1 MVSTLTLVVVG
12 ILAYTLGVMALSA
25 RGVLPESVRI
35 SGPIVT
41 LHTGR
46 GRALLDTL
54 ATPGRFWR
62 AWGNFG
68 VGIALVV
75 MVGSAL
81 AVFGSA
87 VAAIEEPEQ
96 TAFSSPQN
104 ALVIPGVNDFLPLSA
119 APEIVFGLA
128 IALVV
133 HEGGH
138 GLLCRVENI
147 DIDSMGLAFFA
158 FLPVG
163 AFVEPDEESRDAA
176 SRGSQTRMFAAGVTN
191 NFVVTFLAFL
201 LLFGPVAGSIAVAP
215 GLPVGDV
222 LPGSSADRAG
232 LGHGDVLTDVE
243 GVGVTNESAFRAELE
258 RADGRQVEVSTRDG
272 RTVTINRS
280 VLVTRAVPEVLSGID
295 LSGGDSVVVERV
307 NGSAVNTEREFA
319 QAVADRPVAE
329 LATTNGNATV
339 AVGTYVVAVQE
350 DQPLADAGTPTNES
364 RVVVTSVDGQRVAN
378 ASALGT
384 VLDGTGPGE
393 RVPVI
398 AYVDG
403 QRREYEV
410 ELGRA
415 DDGRGYLGV
424 QPAPGYSGIVV
435 DDMGIDAYPAGSFL
449 GFLGGSTGPL
459 GGLLTGEFLQ
469 NAFFVLLL
477 PFFGAFAPGT
487 AYNFAGFLEPVR
499 NFYVVTGVFEPLGGG
514 VFLLANLLFWTAW
527 INLNLGLFNCIP
539 MFPLDGGHI
548 LRASAE
554 SFVARLP
561 LTDGRR
567 ITTAVTATV
576 SIAMLVALAVMLF
589 APQFL

>member
-1 MVSTLTLVVVG
+1 MVATLTWVLAG
-12 ILAYTLGVMALSA
+12 IVAYTLGVMTLHA
-25 RGVLPESVRI
+25 RGLLPGSVRV

-46 GRALLDTL
+46 GRAFLDRL
-54 ATPGRFWR
+54 AAPDRFWR

-68 VGIALVV
+68 VGVALVV

-87 VAAIEEPEQ
+87 LAAIEEPEQ

-104 ALVIPGVNDFLPLSA
+104 ALVIPGVNDFLPLAA

-128 IALVV
+128 LALVV

-138 GLLCRVENI
+138 GLVCRVENI
-147 DIDSMGLAFFA
+147 EIDSMGLAFFA

-163 AFVEPDEESRDAA
+163 AFVEPDEESRNAA

-191 NFVVTFLAFL
+191 NFFVTFLAFL
-201 LLFGPVAGSIAVAP
+201 LLFGPVAGSLAVAP

-232 LGHGDVLTDVE
+232 LEHGDVVTSVE
-243 GVGVTNESAFRAELE
+243 GVAVANESAFRAELD
-258 RADGRQVEVSTRDG
+258 RADGRGVAVSTRDG

-280 VLVTRAVPEVLSGID
+280 VLVTRAVPEVLPGVD
-295 LSGGDSVVVERV
+295 LGRGDPVVVERV
-307 NGSAVNTEREFA
+307 NGTRVHTERELA
-319 QAVADRPVAE
+319 RAVADRPVAE
-329 LATTNGNATV
+329 LATTGGNATLP
-339 AVGTYVVAVQE
+339 VGTYVVAVQE
-350 DQPLADAGTPTNES
+350 GRPLAEAGAPTNDS
-364 RVVVTSVDGQRVAN
+364 QVVVTRVDGRRVVN

-384 VLDGTGPGE
+384 VLDGTEPGD
-393 RVPVI
+393 RVPVV

-403 QRREYEV
+403 QRQVYEV

-415 DDGRGYLGV
+415 DDGTGYLGV

-435 DDMGIDAYPAGSFL
+435 DDMGIDAYPAESFL

-459 GGLLTGEFLQ
+459 GGLFTGDFLR

-477 PFFGAFAPGT
+477 PFFGAFAPGN

-499 NFYVVTGVFEPLGGG
+499 NYYVVAGPLEPLGGG

-561 LTDGRR
+561 LVDGRQA
-567 ITTAVTATV
+567 TTAVTTAV
-576 SIAMLVALAVMLF
+576 SVAMLVGLVVMLF